1 MKTNAT
7 FRIGHHRS
15 LPVPGRAEARLS
27 AVMRTHGA
35 AVVLSVRGEADACT
49 LDDWRRLV
57 HEGAALAAAHG
68 GPLVVDTGGLGF
80 LGWRALVVV
89 AEEAAEQRG
98 DGVAIC
104 LVSRTPTIARMA
116 AVDPLTAELAI
127 HPTVVG
133 ALSHLSAPPADAK

>member
-15 LPVPGRAEARLS
+15 LPVPGRPEARLS
-27 AVMRTHGA
+27 AIMRTHGA

-80 LGWRALVVV
+80 LGWRALVVL
-89 AEEAAEQRG
+89 AEEAADQSRR
-98 DGVAIC
+98 GVAIC
-104 LVSRTPTIARMA
+104 LVSRMPTFARMA
-116 AVDPLTAELAI
+116 AVDPLTAELPI
-127 HPTVVG
+127 HSTVVG
-133 ALSHLSAPPADAK
+133 ALHSLPAPPAAAK